1 MNPPNPVVIE
11 WLRNIKAH
19 ELFDVLR
26 PLWSLE
32 KLFDLAYHIDPGGQE
47 CDADHGNCAV
57 KVLGHGVL
65 LVFGA
70 PCQIRHWR
78 GRSTAGPFH

>member
-1 MNPPNPVVIE
+1 MTPPDPVTIE

-47 CDADHGNCAV
+47 CLTRLFEDV
-57 KVLGHGVL
+57 ELQ
-65 LVFGA
+65 
-70 PCQIRHWR
+70 P
-78 GRSTAGPFH
+78 